1 MNTRELVDRLAAGGQ
16 EALDRVSSELLAN
29 PVTAAAMQRA
39 ASAKQRVDSLGES
52 ALGQLHLP
60 TADEVAEIGAKVR
73 AVATRTER
81 IEATLADVL
90 QRLERLEAKLDAHT
104 GTSDAGGPSAG
115 GVPGPG
121 GPAGGP

>member
-16 EALDRVSSELLAN
+16 DALDRVSSELLAN

-39 ASAKQRVDSLGES
+39 AAAKQRVDSLGES

-90 QRLERLEAKLDAHT
+90 ERLERLEAKLDAHT
-104 GTSDAGGPSAG
+104 GATAVPGSGA

-121 GPAGGP
+121 GTAGGP